1 MVTNELWYSPEYEPD
16 MYEFQLS
23 QENDLREKSINDES
37 DEDIPC
43 DF

>member
-16 MYEFQLS
+16 MYEYQIS
-23 QENDLREKSINDES
+23 QENELIEKLKNDDG